1 MTEIQ
6 KQALLEG
13 TQVAVYEIKEF
24 LGSNQSEII
33 YRAWNAHLNGMVILK
48 EFFPF
53 KYAVREEGT
62 QAVKTNL
69 HENISVL
76 EFGLGNFIQQNEKL
90 LEAQFP
96 GAQAVH
102 NVIEFNKTAYLAVEQ
117 QKGSS
122 LSEYLKKGETYTEE
136 ELRTLLD
143 SLLGT
148 LENFHEAGI
157 VHGDIHPGNIQI
169 QKSGKPVL
177 LNFASARQKFSRLI
191 NDPASE
197 LRSGYGAP
205 EQYLDEGSSEP
216 PSDLYALG
224 AVLYRC
230 ITGVDPEDAR
240 NRLSNLSEGKA
251 DPLKPILDKT
261 DSGFSGEFLVTVDWM
276 LQVDSKARPQTTSEI
291 SAALNKDKSNFK
303 YIAASTPSKTE
314 STPEQPV
321 LTAASKGKRFGAAT
335 LVASV
340 LASATLGSAVTWYLK
355 QNGTPPESVLSEQ
368 QSEEGIAFGKAIE
381 RNQVTTAEEQ
391 IATPDVVAAAGKT
404 PSSED
409 VSGAIA
415 AIKSQVASEPALD
428 SSLPTEEINKS
439 ENLTSSQQKVAD
451 EPVVDSEQ
459 EEKELDDTQEK
470 NTEFQAE
477 APVETNVA
485 TQLPE
490 TSVEELEAID
500 QAEVEVDSTSSP
512 KEAVA
517 DSQNEEPISAGSD
530 DDSSNENVVESKET
544 IPTTPETTLSIEN
557 TNTPLA
563 ESSAD
568 IPEIASQVETNND
581 TYSQELGSL
590 TEEQVDS
597 EQPEKETGGAIENQ
611 EVATSQVTESEEDR
625 TVAQSVS
632 PTIANTNA
640 QSSEDLAK
648 APGADTASTVDSEK
662 DAAPL
667 PEISTNQSAENPSLQ
682 ASVADKPVNQIG
694 VENQAKVAEDGQA
707 ESITKAEI
715 QNDSPDSGNAVA
727 KEKLATSQESEQVVA
742 SVKEPLS
749 DSPAKAPGADTDVE
763 ADPAAVS
770 LLESPGEAT
779 SLLSEDSSAS
789 DLSGTDQ
796 ATSDK
801 PEKGVDIF
809 IENPEKALEKIQSE
823 RALVQQYMAKAE
835 ENFALFKLTTPAEDN
850 AHYYY
855 KLVLE
860 IDPQH
865 EGAQKGSEEIFNKYV
880 VLINKAIKDNKMDI
894 AKAYLNRAKTIMPD
908 SSSHQSVIEDLN
920 NSLVQRSG

>member
-1 MTEIQ
+1 
-6 KQALLEG
+6 
-13 TQVAVYEIKEF
+13 
-24 LGSNQSEII
+24 
-33 YRAWNAHLNGMVILK
+33 
-48 EFFPF
+48 
-53 KYAVREEGT
+53 
-62 QAVKTNL
+62 
-69 HENISVL
+69 
-76 EFGLGNFIQQNEKL
+76 
-90 LEAQFP
+90 
-96 GAQAVH
+96 
-102 NVIEFNKTAYLAVEQ
+102 
-117 QKGSS
+117 
-122 LSEYLKKGETYTEE
+122 
-136 ELRTLLD
+136 
-143 SLLGT
+143 
-148 LENFHEAGI
+148 
-157 VHGDIHPGNIQI
+157 
-169 QKSGKPVL
+169 
-177 LNFASARQKFSRLI
+177 
-191 NDPASE
+191 
-197 LRSGYGAP
+197 
-205 EQYLDEGSSEP
+205 
-216 PSDLYALG
+216 
-224 AVLYRC
+224 
-230 ITGVDPEDAR
+230 
-240 NRLSNLSEGKA
+240 
-251 DPLKPILDKT
+251 
-261 DSGFSGEFLVTVDWM
+261 
-276 LQVDSKARPQTTSEI
+276 
-291 SAALNKDKSNFK
+291 
-303 YIAASTPSKTE
+303 
-314 STPEQPV
+314 
-321 LTAASKGKRFGAAT
+321 
-335 LVASV
+335 
-340 LASATLGSAVTWYLK
+340 
-355 QNGTPPESVLSEQ
+355 
-368 QSEEGIAFGKAIE
+368 
-381 RNQVTTAEEQ
+381 
-391 IATPDVVAAAGKT
+391 
-404 PSSED
+404 
-409 VSGAIA
+409 
-415 AIKSQVASEPALD
+415 
-428 SSLPTEEINKS
+428 
-439 ENLTSSQQKVAD
+439 
-451 EPVVDSEQ
+451 
-459 EEKELDDTQEK
+459 
-470 NTEFQAE
+470 
-477 APVETNVA
+477 
-485 TQLPE
+485 
-490 TSVEELEAID
+490 
-500 QAEVEVDSTSSP
+500 
-512 KEAVA
+512 
-517 DSQNEEPISAGSD
+517 
-530 DDSSNENVVESKET
+530 
-544 IPTTPETTLSIEN
+544 
-557 TNTPLA
+557 
-563 ESSAD
+563 
-568 IPEIASQVETNND
+568 
-581 TYSQELGSL
+581 
-590 TEEQVDS
+590 VDS

-682 ASVADKPVNQIG
+682 ASVADKPVNQVG

>member
-69 HENISVL
+69 HENTSVL

-102 NVIEFNKTAYLAVEQ
+102 NVIEFNQTAYLAVEE

-122 LSEYLKKGETYTEE
+122 LSESLKKGETYTED
-136 ELRTLLD
+136 ELRALLD

-157 VHGDIHPGNIQI
+157 VHGDIHPGNILI

-197 LRSGYGAP
+197 LHSGYGAP

-230 ITGVDPEDAR
+230 ITGADPEDAR
-240 NRLSNLSEGKA
+240 NRLSDLGEGKA
-251 DPLKPILDKT
+251 DPLKSILDKT

-276 LQVDSKARPQTTSEI
+276 LQVDSKVRPQSTSEV

-314 STPEQPV
+314 SSPKQPV
-321 LTAASKGKRFGAAT
+321 LTAASKGKRFGVAT
-335 LVASV
+335 LAASV
-340 LASATLGSAVTWYLK
+340 LASATLSSAVTWYLK
-355 QNGTPPESVLSEQ
+355 QNETPPESVLSEPQ
-368 QSEEGIAFGKAIE
+368 RSEEGIAFGKAIE
-381 RNQVTTAEEQ
+381 RNQVMTAEEK
-391 IATPDVVAAAGKT
+391 IATPEVVAAAEKT
-404 PSSED
+404 LSSED
-409 VSGAIA
+409 ASGITA
-415 AIKSQVASEPALD
+415 AIENQADPEPALNER
-428 SSLPTEEINKS
+428 LITEETNQS
-439 ENLTSSQQKVAD
+439 ENLASSQQKSAK
-451 EPVVDSEQ
+451 ESVVDGGQ

-477 APVETNVA
+477 APIETHDA

-490 TSVEELEAID
+490 ASLDELDATG
-500 QAEVEVDSTSSP
+500 QAEAEMDSTSP
-512 KEAVA
+512 PEETVA
-517 DSQNEEPISAGSD
+517 DSKNEKPVSTESD
-530 DDSSNENVVESKET
+530 DGSSSADVVESKEIIAT
-544 IPTTPETTLSIEN
+544 APETTPSIEN
-557 TNTPLA
+557 TNTPLP

-581 TYSQELGSL
+581 TSSQELGSSAEAQL
-590 TEEQVDS
+590 DS
-597 EQPEKETGGAIENQ
+597 EQPEKETDGTIENQ
-611 EVATSQVTESEEDR
+611 EVVTSQVAESDEDGGA
-625 TVAQSVS
+625 AQSIS
-632 PTIANTNA
+632 PTVANTNA
-640 QSSEDLAK
+640 QSAEDLAK
-648 APGADTASTVDSEK
+648 APGADIASTADSEK
-662 DAAPL
+662 ETAPL
-667 PEISTNQSAENPSLQ
+667 PEMLTNQSANNPSPQ
-682 ASVADKPVNQIG
+682 ASLADKPVDQVG
-694 VENQAKVAEDGQA
+694 VESQAEGVADGQA
-707 ESITKAEI
+707 ESINRTEI
-715 QNDSPDSGNAVA
+715 QNDSPDSETATA
-727 KEKLATSQESEQVVA
+727 KEELPTSQESEQTVA
-742 SVKEPLS
+742 SAKEPLS
-749 DSPAKAPGADTDVE
+749 DDSAKAPGTAAVE
-763 ADPAAVS
+763 ADPAAAS
-770 LLESPGEAT
+770 LLDSPREAT
-779 SLLSEDSSAS
+779 SLLSEDPNIS
-789 DLSGTDQ
+789 DPSGTNQ
-796 ATSDK
+796 VTSDK
-801 PEKGVDIF
+801 PEKGIDIF
-809 IENPEKALEKIQSE
+809 IENPEKTLEKIQRE
-823 RALVQQYMAKAE
+823 RDLVQQYMAKAK
-835 ENFALFKLTTPAEDN
+835 ENFTLLKLTTPPEDN
-850 AHYYY
+850 AYYYY

-865 EGAQKGSEEIFNKYV
+865 EGAQKGSEDIFNKYV
-880 VLINKAIKDNKMDI
+880 LLINNAIKNKKMDI
-894 AKAYLNRAKTIMPD
+894 AKAYLDRAKTILPD

-920 NSLVQRSG
+920 NSLVQQSG